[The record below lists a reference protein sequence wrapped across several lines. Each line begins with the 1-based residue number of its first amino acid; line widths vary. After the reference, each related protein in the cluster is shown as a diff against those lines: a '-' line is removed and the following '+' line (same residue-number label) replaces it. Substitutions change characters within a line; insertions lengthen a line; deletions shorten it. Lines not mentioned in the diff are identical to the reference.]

1 MSVASPPHVCSF
13 HLPGSSSHQYL
24 TASPWRLVPA
34 SVFTPSIIDELI
46 LLDLNLQGLPC
57 HLPRL
62 QSMTQELSRM
72 WSLPAFPASFLIVL
86 HFEFYAVAT
95 SSSSCVPHLQWQL
108 ALLAFLLQFLYPSP
122 YFTWLTPF
130 HPLRLNF
137 LFLQHFTVRCSV
149 YVIDWLTVLLLKRNH
164 KRCQAFTYRCL
175 LDQN

>member
-1 MSVASPPHVCSF
+1 MSPPHVCSF

-24 TASPWRLVPA
+24 TASPWRLYSIDYRWVDFAWFKPSGAPLSLAQAPEHDSGTFQDVVPA
-34 SVFTPSIIDELI
+34 S
-46 LLDLNLQGLPC
+46 
-57 HLPRL
+57 
-62 QSMTQELSRM
+62 LS
-72 WSLPAFPASFLIVL
+72 SFLSDCPAFWILCRSNIQQFLCSTPPV
-86 HFEFYAVAT
+86 T
-95 SSSSCVPHLQWQL
+95 

-122 YFTWLTPF
+122 YFTWLTPV

-149 YVIDWLTVLLLKRNH
+149 YVIIDWLTVLLLKRNH